1 MAIVE
6 ISPERAA
13 TFAATE
19 PELSILIVTWNS
31 QRWIERCLR
40 SIPTACA
47 GLAYEVVVYDNASH
61 DHTLQLLDGDVRLIA
76 SQRNDGFAG
85 AINRAL
91 GTARGPFVLLLN
103 PDCELGP
110 RSLTLLVDFLR
121 KHPDV
126 SAAAPLLEDER
137 GESQREFQIRRFPTL
152 ATFVADVLAIDKVW
166 PSNPVTESYR
176 CRDLDLS
183 QPQRVDQPAAAAL
196 LMRREVFDDV
206 GPFDEQ
212 FSPAWFEDVDYCKRI
227 AQAGKEIW
235 IVPPAQ
241 ARHFGGASLEHVPF
255 ARFID
260 VWYGNMFRYAKKWFT
275 PVQAEALRWF
285 IMLGMILRVPA
296 ALLGIAHREVGRMGA
311 FGAYMG
317 VLKRA
322 FERWD
327 DASPSS

>member
-6 ISPERAA
+6 ITPQRAA
-13 TFAATE
+13 TPFAAAE
-19 PELSILIVTWNS
+19 PELSVVIVTWNS

-40 SIPTACA
+40 SIPAACD
-47 GLAYEVVVYDNASH
+47 GLAYEVVVYDNASQ
-61 DHTLQLLDGDVRLIA
+61 DRTLQLLGGDVRLIA

-103 PDCELGP
+103 PDCQLGP
-110 RSLTLLVDFLR
+110 RSLTQLVDFLHQ
-121 KHPDV
+121 HPNV
-126 SAAAPLLEDER
+126 SAAAPLLEDES

-152 ATFVADVLAIDKVW
+152 MTFIFDVLAIDKLW
-166 PSNPVTESYR
+166 PSNPVTASR
-176 CRDLDLS
+176 FRDLDLT
-183 QPQRVDQPAAAAL
+183 QPRRVDQPAAAAL
-196 LMRREVFDDV
+196 LVRREVFDDI
-206 GPFDEQ
+206 GAFDAQ
-212 FSPAWFEDVDYCKRI
+212 FSPAWFEDVDYCKRL
-227 AQAGKEIW
+227 AQAGREIW

-241 ARHFGGASLEHVPF
+241 AQHFGGASLEHVPF
-255 ARFID
+255 ARFVD
-260 VWYGNMFRYAKKWFT
+260 VWYGNMWRYAKKWFT

-285 IMLGMILRVPA
+285 IMLGMILRIPA
-296 ALLGIAHREVGRMGA
+296 ALIGIAHREVGRMGA
-311 FGAYMG
+311 FAAYMG